1 MNDKPRRSGM
11 TDDRMEIWV
20 GNLLRAGVL
29 LAGVIVL
36 IGGIIYLVRHGGQLP
51 DYRIFHGQPSELR
64 FMSGIFQDAVS
75 LSGRGVI
82 QLGFLVLIATP
93 VMRVLVSGVAFA
105 LERDWLY
112 VVVVLIV
119 LAVLLYSLIFGGQA

>member
-29 LAGVIVL
+29 LAGAIVL

-64 FMSGIFQDAVS
+64 FVSGIFQEAIS
-75 LSGRGVI
+75 LGGRGVI

-105 LERDWLY
+105 MEHDWLY

-119 LAVLLYSLIFGGQA
+119 LAVLLYSLNPS

>member
-1 MNDKPRRSGM
+1 MNDKPRRTGM
-11 TDDRMEIWV
+11 TDDRLEIWV

-29 LAGVIVL
+29 LAGAIVL
-36 IGGIIYLVRHGGQLP
+36 IGGIIYLVRHGGQMP

-64 FMSGIFQDAVS
+64 FVSGIFQAAVS

-93 VMRVLVSGVAFA
+93 VMRVLVSGAAFA
-105 LERDWLY
+105 MERDWLY

-119 LAVLLYSLIFGGQA
+119 LAVLLYSLNPS